1 MILFYL
7 IVVPPIS
14 MGSSN
19 TFLNDRLFMLHL
31 LSGTNWMVVLEK
43 LLILT
48 HINVKLKQLCF

>member
-19 TFLNDRLFMLHL
+19 TFLNDCLFMLHL